1 MKTPKRFIHD
11 IFFKE
16 IYADKKYSL
25 DIFKLVLTPSEFSLF
40 DWKTLK
46 SEMTSFIDTE
56 QREKRM
62 DITFSVKLKR
72 GKQTARIL
80 FLLEH
85 KSYRD
90 DDLLVQMLEY
100 QTGIYRRSRNPVIP
114 ILVYHGKEKKWRGV
128 LNFQDSLA
136 GLTPTVRRK
145 FKKNILNFT
154 CKLLNIRELKIQGAA
169 KKLVTA
175 PVLLILQ
182 QIWKLDVRKVEELFL
197 LSKNLPDGERRDL
210 IMKAINYIRKNDPG
224 FNWRRLIEIEEKII
238 TDKEERIMF
247 SLKDTL
253 DEVREEG
260 REEGI
265 QEGKQEEKKKVALK
279 LLQGGA
285 DLRLIEESTEL
296 SEEEIKTIEKKL
308 NKKR

>member
-25 DIFKLVLTPSEFSLF
+25 DIFKLVLTPSELSLF

-100 QTGIYRRSRNPVIP
+100 QTGIYRRSRNLVIP

-224 FNWRRLIEIEEKII
+224 FNWHRLIEIEEKII

-296 SEEEIKTIEKKL
+296 SEDQIKEIEKDL
-308 NKKR
+308 RKK

>member
-1 MKTPKRFIHD
+1 MKISKRFIHD

-16 IYADKKYSL
+16 IYADKRYSL
-25 DIFKLVLTPSEFSLF
+25 DIFKLVLTKTEYSLF

-46 SEMTSFIDTE
+46 SELTSFVDTE

-62 DITFSVKLKR
+62 DLTFSVKLKR

-85 KSYRD
+85 KSYRN

-100 QTGIYRRSRNPVIP
+100 QTGIYRRTRTPVIP

-128 LNFQDSLA
+128 LNFQDSLK

-145 FKKNILNFT
+145 FQKNILNFT
-154 CKLLNIRELKIQGAA
+154 CKLLNIRELNIRGSA

-182 QIWKLDVRKVEELFL
+182 QIWKLDANNVEEFFL
-197 LSKNLPDGERRDL
+197 LSQHLPDKERRDL
-210 IMKAINYIRKNDPG
+210 IMKASNYIRKNDPG
-224 FNWRRLIEIEEKII
+224 FHWHRLIEIEEKVI
-238 TDKEERIMF
+238 TEKGERIMF

-253 DEVREEG
+253 DEVKEEG
-260 REEGI
+260 RQEGI
-265 QEGKQEEKKKVALK
+265 EKGIKKGKQEVALK
-279 LLQGGA
+279 LVKKGFDLEDVA
-285 DLRLIEESTEL
+285 DSTGVPKDDL
-296 SEEEIKTIEKKL
+296 EKLCGSLK
-308 NKKR
+308 

>member
-1 MKTPKRFIHD
+1 MKNSKRFIHD

-16 IYADKKYSL
+16 IYADKRYSL

-40 DWKTLK
+40 NWKTLK
-46 SEMTSFIDTE
+46 SEMTSFVDTQ

-62 DITFSVKLKR
+62 DLTFSVKLKR

-100 QTGIYRRSRNPVIP
+100 QTGIYRQTRNPVIP

-128 LNFQDSLA
+128 LNFQDSLV

-145 FKKNILNFT
+145 FQKNILNFT
-154 CKLLNIRELKIQGAA
+154 CKLLNIRELTIQGAA

-182 QIWKLDVRKVEELFL
+182 QIWKLDVSKVEELFL
-197 LSKNLPDGERRDL
+197 LSRRLPDSERRDL
-210 IMKAINYIRKNDPG
+210 MMKAINYIRKNDPG

-238 TDKEERIMF
+238 THEEERIMF

-253 DEVREEG
+253 DEMMEKGIKKGRQEG
-260 REEGI
+260 REEGRT
-265 QEGKQEEKKKVALK
+265 EERKKIALK
-279 LLQGGA
+279 LVKKGLELEDVA
-285 DLRLIEESTEL
+285 ESTGLPKNDLEKL
-296 SEEEIKTIEKKL
+296 S
-308 NKKR
+308 